1 MEVAERI
8 LFVDTETTGLDPR
21 AGHRLIEVAAVESIN
36 RKLTGRVFHHLV
48 NPGRDIDPGATAV
61 HGMSAEDLVGKPR
74 FAEIAD
80 EFIEF
85 VKGATVVIHNAAFD
99 LGFLDSELTR
109 ARGMT
114 TAALELTVID
124 SLLMA
129 REQFPGKRNS
139 LDALCDR
146 LGVDNSARNVHGAVL
161 DSRLLAEVYFAL
173 TRGQAVLGMDA
184 ALASDAVVNETL
196 SMEPFS
202 GALVALDVPESA
214 LIMHR
219 AFLDSLGANAKPWDS
234 TPEVRFAG

>member
-8 LFVDTETTGLDPR
+8 LFLDTETTGLDPR
-21 AGHRLIEVAAVESIN
+21 AGHRLIEIAAVESVN

-48 NPGRDIDPGATAV
+48 NPGRDIDPGATSV
-61 HGMSAEDLVGKPR
+61 HGMTAEDLVGKPK
-74 FAEIAD
+74 FVEIVD

-85 VKGATVVIHNAAFD
+85 VKGSTVVIHNAAFD
-99 LGFLDSELTR
+99 LGFLNTELTR
-109 ARGMT
+109 ARGIT
-114 TAALELTVID
+114 TLALEIKVID

-173 TRGQAVLGMDA
+173 TRGQAVLGMEEVLTEA
-184 ALASDAVVNETL
+184 REVQQTQHS
-196 SMEPFS
+196 EPFT
-202 GALVALDVPESA
+202 GTLEKLEVPESLRNA
-214 LIMHR
+214 HL
-219 AFLDSLGANAKPWDS
+219 AWLVSAGANTKSWGDAVDP
-234 TPEVRFAG
+234 

>member
-8 LFVDTETTGLDPR
+8 LFLDTETTGLDPR
-21 AGHRLIEVAAVESIN
+21 AGHRLIEIAAVESVN

-61 HGMSAEDLVGKPR
+61 HGLTAEDLVDKPK
-74 FAEIAD
+74 FADIVD

-99 LGFLDSELTR
+99 LGFLNAELTR
-109 ARGMT
+109 ARGIT
-114 TAALELTVID
+114 SQALQLTVID

-146 LGVDNSARNVHGAVL
+146 LGVDNTARNVHGAVL
-161 DSRLLAEVYFAL
+161 DSRLLAEVYFGL
-173 TRGQAVLGMDA
+173 TRGQAVLGMEDVAVEKSEA
-184 ALASDAVVNETL
+184 AHVHMPQPVTGTLAILEVPDSAREAHMAWLASV
-196 SMEPFS
+196 
-202 GALVALDVPESA
+202 GASA
-214 LIMHR
+214 NLWE
-219 AFLDSLGANAKPWDS
+219 AAAQSDNK
-234 TPEVRFAG
+234 